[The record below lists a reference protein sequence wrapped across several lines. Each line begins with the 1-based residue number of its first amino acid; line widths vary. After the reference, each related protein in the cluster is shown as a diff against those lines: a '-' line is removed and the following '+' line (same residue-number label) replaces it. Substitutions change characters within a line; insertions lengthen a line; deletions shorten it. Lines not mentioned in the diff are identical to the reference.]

1 MIQIDPTLAV
11 GYYNLGMV
19 YKSQN
24 RLLEAIK
31 AYQKAIELN
40 PQSAAAHQ
48 NLGVAT
54 FKAGLLPESL
64 TAFKTAI
71 ALYEQQQN
79 LEADKLRK
87 SLEEMGMI

>member
-1 MIQIDPTLAV
+1 
-11 GYYNLGMV
+11 MV

-24 RLLEAIK
+24 QLLEAIK

-71 ALYEQQQN
+71 ALYEQQHN
-79 LEADKLRK
+79 PEADTLRK
-87 SLEEMGMI
+87 SLQEMGMI